1 MADLTHSY
9 HPPHRRSSLFTPFS
23 LQPWK
28 EGNIICLY
36 FFVYSFYNIIL
47 KNAFLCIHRECYS
60 SPTSFTRQGKAWNSP
75 RAHLTLF
82 CKAQEDFFLH
92 FFFNIK
98 SHSVIKRNCS
108 IPLIGSEDKFF
119 PQPGGHGHQQLF
131 ISCIDWEEQPLNG
144 NKLNSM
150 AKRIPYSLLM

>member
-1 MADLTHSY
+1 MHSFA
-9 HPPHRRSSLFTPFS
+9 FT
-23 LQPWK
+23 
-28 EGNIICLY
+28 GNAIVPLRA
-36 FFVYSFYNIIL
+36 S
-47 KNAFLCIHRECYS
+47 
-60 SPTSFTRQGKAWNSP
+60 QGKVK
-75 RAHLTLF
+75 HETLLEPTWLF
-82 CKAQEDFFLH
+82 SARLRRISFSI

-98 SHSVIKRNCS
+98 SHSVIKRSCS